1 MNMSPKPAAE
11 GSMARKDDKG
21 RNLRSNE
28 FVRKDGRYVFQ
39 YYDLKGERKSAYS
52 WRLVETDPV
61 PPGKKRCD
69 SLREMEKNH
78 SERSAGWH

>member
-39 YYDLKGERKSAYS
+39 YDIARRLEILNLKGNE
-52 WRLVETDPV
+52 
-61 PPGKKRCD
+61 
-69 SLREMEKNH
+69 
-78 SERSAGWH
+78 